1 MTSSLASTPTESNS
15 AGRNSAESP
24 AATPDAWIAGN
35 SHLISMLLA
44 RESSLATPR
53 TRWVGDGEEKR
64 WTVDDTTLAFAR
76 FGSGKI
82 ETEVF
87 SKVVDGKVTLVD
99 PAYRK
104 QFRKLSGTPFVSPEH
119 LWGFCNINNNS
130 RIFRRPMWQKYAPTH
145 LAHPGTSPLSYDVVR
160 AVVEHDHHGVRV
172 FFKQLKKV
180 GVEFFAISAPA
191 PRRDHPTARTQYG
204 RDLALYLD
212 ALSRDIWREWLGE
225 RGITVIE
232 PPARTV
238 DEEGFLREEL
248 HHVRDTLPPDVS
260 HGNAAYGRMLVAE
273 ITQHVNTVRKAA

>member
-1 MTSSLASTPTESNS
+1 MTSSLASTPTESTT
-15 AGRNSAESP
+15 
-24 AATPDAWIAGN
+24 ATPDAWIAGN

-44 RESSLATPR
+44 REGSDGAPR
-53 TRWVGDGEEKR
+53 TSWVGDGEEKR

-99 PAYRK
+99 PAYRQ
-104 QFRKLSGTPFVSPEH
+104 QFRRLSGTPFVSPEH

-145 LAHPGTSPLSYDVVR
+145 LTHPGASPLSYDVVR
-160 AVVEHDHHGVRV
+160 AIVEHDHHGVRV
-172 FFKQLKKV
+172 FFKQLKEV

-191 PRRDHPTARTQYG
+191 PRRDHPTARTRYG
-204 RDLALYLD
+204 RDLALYID
-212 ALSRDIWREWLGE
+212 ALSRDIWHEWLDE
-225 RGITVIE
+225 RGIAVIE
-232 PPARTV
+232 PPAATV
-238 DEEGFLREEL
+238 DGDGFLRADL

-260 HGNAAYGRMLVAE
+260 HGNAAYGRMLVTE
-273 ITQHVNTVRKAA
+273 ITRHVTSVRKAA